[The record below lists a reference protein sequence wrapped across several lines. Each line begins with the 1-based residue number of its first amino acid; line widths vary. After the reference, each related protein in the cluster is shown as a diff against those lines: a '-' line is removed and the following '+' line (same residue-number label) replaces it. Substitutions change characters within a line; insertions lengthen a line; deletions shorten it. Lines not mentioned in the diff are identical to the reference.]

1 MQTQYCGIGRF
12 RRTQANRAIVILI
25 KWYIY
30 LQNILYSRLHHS
42 LFHTV
47 SRSTL
52 FRLLI
57 HTHYS
62 AFRLQIHTVVIRLT
76 LALYT
81 IIPHALSLSSLS
93 FSHSLTFTLAVIVRP
108 AINLK
113 LLTIDLKLTVQWVN
127 LPLPTIALRLTVKG
141 NKPST
146 VPQACGPSLVP
157 EVRS

>member
-62 AFRLQIHTVVIRLT
+62 AFRLQIHTVVVRLT
-76 LALYT
+76 LAFYT
-81 IIPHALSLSSLS
+81 LIPHALSLSLISPSLS
-93 FSHSLTFTLAVIVRP
+93 LTHFHLGSNCTTCNQFEATYNRLKTNGTVGQSTFTY
-108 AINLK
+108 NSFK
-113 LLTIDLKLTVQWVN
+113 TN
-127 LPLPTIALRLTVKG
+127 GKG
-141 NKPST
+141 
-146 VPQACGPSLVP
+146 Q
-157 EVRS
+157 